1 MKHPQRIIFILLF
14 LFLLSQFVGIA
25 LIKHYE
31 TNKLP
36 FALERPD
43 VTEKG
48 AAFTIALMIGVATAI
63 VLIFA
68 RFRLSKLWKVWFF
81 LASGLVIG
89 VSIAVFLQE
98 TLALLISYV
107 FAFFKVFKRNI
118 IIHNLTEVF
127 AYGALAVLFSPLL
140 NAFWATMLLL
150 AVSIYDIWAVWGT
163 KHMVK
168 LAKFQEKAQVFAGFF
183 IPYGKKTAILGGGD
197 IAFPLIFIGT
207 LYTTFGLKTFI
218 MPIFVTAALGGLFL
232 ISKKK
237 RYYPAMPFLT
247 IGCLV
252 GYGVLLL
259 F

>member
-89 VSIAVFLQE
+89 VSIAVFLQVHQ
-98 TLALLISYV
+98 IV
-107 FAFFKVFKRNI
+107 
-118 IIHNLTEVF
+118 
-127 AYGALAVLFSPLL
+127 
-140 NAFWATMLLL
+140 
-150 AVSIYDIWAVWGT
+150 
-163 KHMVK
+163 
-168 LAKFQEKAQVFAGFF
+168 
-183 IPYGKKTAILGGGD
+183 
-197 IAFPLIFIGT
+197 
-207 LYTTFGLKTFI
+207 
-218 MPIFVTAALGGLFL
+218 
-232 ISKKK
+232 
-237 RYYPAMPFLT
+237 
-247 IGCLV
+247 
-252 GYGVLLL
+252 
-259 F
+259 